1 MFMRAIRRLPLST
14 GTGDYPV
21 GRGSVLSSP
30 MGETTMN
37 AIKTAAIVVIAIGL
51 IAGVVGWVFLDAE
64 KNKEMPTEP
73 VTVAYS
79 PFESTALF
87 WIAEDQGFFKNNGLN
102 VIPQKY
108 DSGAAALDG
117 VVNSEADI
125 ALGISE
131 FPLVRKAFENV
142 PVRAIGS
149 IDKGDFIY
157 LVARRD
163 HGIVNVSDLKGK
175 RIGTAKGTVA
185 EFYLGRFLMLH
196 GMTLRDI
203 TLVDVKTP
211 AGWVDDVAKG
221 DIDAIATAQPY
232 ANSARDQLGDNA
244 VSWSVHSSQ
253 PVAGLIIS
261 TDQWLSTHPEQ
272 AERFLRSLAEAEEY
286 VHTHP
291 TEARAIVQKWLGFDD
306 SYMATVWQQNQFSL
320 TLDQSLVL
328 AMEDEAR
335 WMIRNNLTNATAVP
349 DFRNYLYTDGLDTVK
364 PGSVKIIR

>member
-1 MFMRAIRRLPLST
+1 
-14 GTGDYPV
+14 
-21 GRGSVLSSP
+21 
-30 MGETTMN
+30 MN
-37 AIKTAAIVVIAIGL
+37 ATQTAAMVVIAIAL
-51 IAGVVGWVFLDAE
+51 IAGVVGWVFLDSQ
-64 KNKEMPTEP
+64 KNTEESMDP
-73 VTVAYS
+73 VTIAYS

-87 WIAEDQGFFKNNGLN
+87 WVAEDQHFFKKNGLN
-102 VIPQKY
+102 LTQRKY
-108 DSGAAALDG
+108 DSGAAALGG
-117 VVNSEADI
+117 VANGEADI
-125 ALGISE
+125 AVGISE

-142 PVRAIGS
+142 PVRAIGN
-149 IDKGDFIY
+149 IDKGNFIY

-175 RIGTAKGTVA
+175 RIGTAKGTIA

-196 GMTLRDI
+196 GITMRDI

-211 AGWVDDVAKG
+211 EGWVDDVVRG

-232 ANSARDQLGDNA
+232 VNSARNQLGDNA
-244 VSWSVHSSQ
+244 VSWSVQSSQ

-261 TDQWLSTHPEQ
+261 TDEWLSTHPIQ

-286 VHTHP
+286 VHSHP
-291 TEARAIVQKWLGFDD
+291 TEAQAIVQKWLDLDAG
-306 SYMATVWQQNQFSL
+306 YMPTVWQQNQFSL

-349 DFRNYLYTDGLDTVK
+349 DFQTYLYTDGLDKVK

>member
-1 MFMRAIRRLPLST
+1 
-14 GTGDYPV
+14 
-21 GRGSVLSSP
+21 
-30 MGETTMN
+30 MN
-37 AIKTAAIVVIAIGL
+37 NTIIAAIVVIAIAL
-51 IAGVVGWVFLDAE
+51 IAGVGAWILLDSQ
-64 KNKEMPTEP
+64 KNTEGSMEP
-73 VTVAYS
+73 ITIAYS

-87 WIAEDQGFFKNNGLN
+87 WIAEDQHFFEKNGLN
-102 VIPQKY
+102 VTLRKY

-125 ALGISE
+125 GLGISE
-131 FPLVRKAFENV
+131 FPLVRKAFENA
-142 PVRAIGS
+142 PVRAIGC

-163 HGIVNVSDLKGK
+163 HGVVNVSDLKGK
-175 RIGTAKGTVA
+175 RIGTAIGTIA
-185 EFYLGRFLMLH
+185 EFHLGRFLMLH
-196 GMTLRDI
+196 GIAKRDI
-203 TLVDVKTP
+203 TLVDVETP

-232 ANSARDQLGDNA
+232 VNSARDRLGDNA
-244 VSWSVHSSQ
+244 VVWPVQSSQ
-253 PVAGLIIS
+253 PLYGLIIS
-261 TDQWLSTHPEQ
+261 NDEWLSKHPEQ

-286 VHTHP
+286 VHTYP
-291 TEARAIVQKWLGFDD
+291 AEAQAIVQKWLDLDAG
-306 SYMATVWQQNQFSL
+306 YLATVWQQNQFSL